1 MIFNS
6 IQLVGRTQQQLYFL
20 RRLRKFGI
28 LPMILRNSFS
38 CVVESMLIS
47 FITVLYGN
55 TYAMDSKDLQ
65 KVVKTAV
72 KIIRTPLPSLLSVYH
87 HRIHRIATSL
97 LKDPISL

>member
-28 LPMILRNSFS
+28 LPMILSNSFS

-55 TYAMDSKDLQ
+55 TYAMDSRKC
-65 KVVKTAV
+65 
-72 KIIRTPLPSLLSVYH
+72 
-87 HRIHRIATSL
+87 
-97 LKDPISL
+97 